1 MKSIRSGS
9 TFNSASRGMNGP
21 RCGFTIIELLVVVA
35 IIAVL
40 LALVLPAVQYAREQA
55 QATRCRNNL
64 RQIGLACHS
73 FEETYKFFPRN
84 TIRPRGTTRIDDEP
98 NGNLWNWHSGT
109 YESWCREIM
118 PFVEKPIV
126 RVQDA
131 VPVLGCPSDPRGP
144 EYRVPDYGFTWY
156 VGIYSNPLT
165 VNNGVIVDDADLD
178 EKLTVAVRDITDGLS
193 NTILL
198 AERPPSSDGNKGWWD
213 TRCCIEDTMS
223 PALGEREP
231 YSSGKHGRCPDIA
244 YYGPGE
250 YDDRCSFN
258 RLWSNHRGGGFF
270 CMADGSV
277 RMLSYDISHQPSGS
291 QTLLEALASR
301 TGGEIVSVE

>member
-1 MKSIRSGS
+1 MKFIQS
-9 TFNSASRGMNGP
+9 TITMNATDRGGVRP
-21 RCGFTIIELLVVVA
+21 RFGFTMIELLVAIA
-35 IIAVL
+35 IIAIL
-40 LALVLPAVQYAREQA
+40 MSLVLPAVQYAREQA
-55 QATRCRNNL
+55 RSAQCRNNL
-64 RQIGLACHS
+64 RQIGLACHT

-84 TIRPRGTTRIDDEP
+84 TIRPRGTTRIDEEP

-118 PFVEKPIV
+118 PFIEKPVV

-156 VGIYSNPLT
+156 VGIYSNPFT

-178 EKLTVAVRDITDGLS
+178 EKLTVEVRDISDGLS

-198 AERPPSSDGNKGWWD
+198 AERPPSSDGKKGWWD

-231 YSSGKHGRCPDIA
+231 YSSGKSGRCPDIA
-244 YYGPGE
+244 YYGPGDYE
-250 YDDRCSFN
+250 DRCSFN
-258 RLWSNHRGGGFF
+258 RLWSNHRGGSFF
-270 CMADGSV
+270 CLADGSV
-277 RMLSYDISHQPSGS
+277 RMISYNIAQTPAGAA
-291 QTLLEALASR
+291 TLLEALASR
-301 TGGEIVSVE
+301 QSSEVITDF